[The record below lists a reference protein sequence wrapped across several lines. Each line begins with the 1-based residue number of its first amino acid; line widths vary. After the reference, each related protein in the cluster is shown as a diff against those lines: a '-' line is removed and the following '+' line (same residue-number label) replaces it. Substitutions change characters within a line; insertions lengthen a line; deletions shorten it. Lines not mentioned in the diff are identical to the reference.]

1 MHLQAHFVHF
11 LSSANASPIFEGRG
25 GDDLAQELS
34 KALERTFCTGAVD
47 LSSLCVISGKCCWI
61 LYVDAVVRLYLSFA
75 RRFSCY
81 LFIYLF
87 VYLFIYWTLGWGEWA
102 LEPFARV
109 LLTFHRCAL
118 FQRSAVL
125 ILYIDAVVRWSFA
138 RRFSYLSIYLVV
150 YLFIYLFICLFNVR
164 LGSSII
170 GFVPFHKSVIWHFF
184 LLFLKPGV
192 TSIIILEGKTKRYQQ

>member
-75 RRFSCY
+75 RRFSYY

-109 LLTFHRCAL
+109 LLIFHRCAL

-125 ILYIDAVVRWSFA
+125 ILYIDAVVRRSFA
-138 RRFSYLSIYLVV
+138 RGFSYLSIYLVV
-150 YLFIYLFICLFNVR
+150 YLFIYLFICLFIYLFVYLT
-164 LGSSII
+164 LGWGALSLVLFHSIKVLFDI
-170 GFVPFHKSVIWHFF
+170 FF
-184 LLFLKPGV
+184 YFF
-192 TSIIILEGKTKRYQQ
+192 

>member
-87 VYLFIYWTLGWGEWA
+87 VYLFIYLLNVRVGRMSSWTFCTGAADLSSLCVISEKCC
-102 LEPFARV
+102 V
-109 LLTFHRCAL
+109 DTIHRCCGKMIICKKIFL
-118 FQRSAVL
+118 F
-125 ILYIDAVVRWSFA
+125 
-138 RRFSYLSIYLVV
+138 IYLFSC
-150 YLFIYLFICLFNVR
+150 LFIYLFICLFNVM